1 MKKYIHVLCA
11 ALTCVVLYTSCM
23 NSDDNNSAVVYD
35 DMAITGF
42 RLTSINR
49 LVHST
54 TKAGKDTVIKKTLAN
69 PVPFTINQETYE
81 IYNVDSLPYGC
92 DTKRVLANISSKNNG
107 QIMIKSFVGDTLSF
121 YRSTDSIDFSKP
133 RVLEVYTS
141 DLTAYRSYTVEVNVR
156 QYDNSTMQWE
166 RVTLD
171 ELPDYGD
178 DADEWED
185 IMAKEELRKFIG
197 EGTVEAYAFDY
208 DNKIMVSKDDGATWV
223 PDSVDGDAS
232 LLPTQSSAFVSIPFG
247 VNDSTD
253 YQLMV
258 GSCEKEKIESVVWRK
273 IAEFGYD
280 YDPCK
285 WVQIP
290 SDPRNDYYLPKLEH
304 ISLLYYNGLILAI
317 GSDKKIYQSRDK
329 GITWKTSKAYTLP
342 EGFDSKDFIAFSDFE
357 YIWIYA
363 RDTGEAWRGIKI
375 E

>member
-1 MKKYIHVLCA
+1 MKKYIHALCA

-23 NSDDNNSAVVYD
+23 NSDDNSSAVVYD

-92 DTKRVLANISSKNNG
+92 DTKRVLATISSKNNG

-141 DLTAYRSYTVEVNVR
+141 DLKAYRSYTVEVNVR

-223 PDSVDGDAS
+223 PDSVDGDTS
-232 LLPTQSSAFVSIPFG
+232 LLPTQSCAFVSIPFG

>member
-1 MKKYIHVLCA
+1 MKRYIHALCA

-23 NSDDNNSAVVYD
+23 NSDDNSSAVVYD

-92 DTKRVLANISSKNNG
+92 DTKRVLATISSKNNG

-141 DLTAYRSYTVEVNVR
+141 DLKAYRSYTVEVNVR

-223 PDSVDGDAS
+223 PDSVDGDTS
-232 LLPTQSSAFVSIPFG
+232 LLPTQSCAFVSIPFG

-258 GSCEKEKIESVVWRK
+258 GSCEKEKTESVVWRK

-290 SDPRNDYYLPKLEH
+290 FDYRNDYYLPKLEH

-363 RDTGEAWRGIKI
+363 RDKGEAWRGIKI

>member
-23 NSDDNNSAVVYD
+23 NSDDNSSAVVYD

-92 DTKRVLANISSKNNG
+92 DTKRVLATISSKNNG

-141 DLTAYRSYTVEVNVR
+141 DLKAYRSYTVEVNVR

>member
-92 DTKRVLANISSKNNG
+92 DTKHVLANISSKNNG
-107 QIMIKSFVGDTLSF
+107 QIMIKSLVGDTLSF

-141 DLTAYRSYTVEVNVR
+141 DLKAYRSYTVEVNVR

-223 PDSVDGDAS
+223 PDSVDGDTS
-232 LLPTQSSAFVSIPFG
+232 LLPTQSCAFVSIPFG

>member
-23 NSDDNNSAVVYD
+23 NSDDNSSAVVYD

-92 DTKRVLANISSKNNG
+92 DTKRVLATISSKNNG
-107 QIMIKSFVGDTLSF
+107 QIMIKSLVGDTLSF

-141 DLTAYRSYTVEVNVR
+141 DLKAYRSYTVEVNVR

>member
-92 DTKRVLANISSKNNG
+92 DTKHVLATISSKNNG

-141 DLTAYRSYTVEVNVR
+141 DLKAYRSYTVEVNVR

-178 DADEWED
+178 DAEEWED

-258 GSCEKEKIESVVWRK
+258 GSCEKEKTESVVWRK

>member
-54 TKAGKDTVIKKTLAN
+54 TKAGKDTVVKKTLAN

-92 DTKRVLANISSKNNG
+92 DTKRVLATISSKNNG

-141 DLTAYRSYTVEVNVR
+141 DLKAYRSYTVEVNVR

-258 GSCEKEKIESVVWRK
+258 GSCEKEKTESVVWRK

-363 RDTGEAWRGIKI
+363 RDKGEAWRGIKI

>member
-92 DTKRVLANISSKNNG
+92 DTKRVLATISSKNNG

-141 DLTAYRSYTVEVNVR
+141 DLKAYRSYTVEVNVR

-258 GSCEKEKIESVVWRK
+258 GSCEKEKTESVVWRK

>member
-1 MKKYIHVLCA
+1 MKKYIHALCA

-23 NSDDNNSAVVYD
+23 NSDDNSSAVVYD

-92 DTKRVLANISSKNNG
+92 DTKRVLATISSKNNG

-141 DLTAYRSYTVEVNVR
+141 DLKAYRSYTVEVNVR

-258 GSCEKEKIESVVWRK
+258 GSCEKEKTESVVWRK

>member
-92 DTKRVLANISSKNNG
+92 DTKRVLATISSKNNG

-141 DLTAYRSYTVEVNVR
+141 DLKAYRSYTVEVNVR

>member
-92 DTKRVLANISSKNNG
+92 DTKRVLATISSKNNG
-107 QIMIKSFVGDTLSF
+107 QIMIKSLVGDTLSF

-141 DLTAYRSYTVEVNVR
+141 DLKAYRSYTVEVNVR

-223 PDSVDGDAS
+223 PDSVDGDTS
-232 LLPTQSSAFVSIPFG
+232 LLPTQSCAFVSIPFG

>member
-92 DTKRVLANISSKNNG
+92 DTKRVLATISSKNNG

-141 DLTAYRSYTVEVNVR
+141 DLKAYRSYTVEVNVR

-178 DADEWED
+178 DAEEWED

-258 GSCEKEKIESVVWRK
+258 GSCEKEKTESVVWRK

>member
-92 DTKRVLANISSKNNG
+92 DTKRVLATISSKNNG
-107 QIMIKSFVGDTLSF
+107 QIMIKSLVGDTLSF

-141 DLTAYRSYTVEVNVR
+141 DLKAYRSYTVEVNVR

>member
-92 DTKRVLANISSKNNG
+92 DTKRVLANITSKNNG
-107 QIMIKSFVGDTLSF
+107 QIMIKSLVGDTLSF

-141 DLTAYRSYTVEVNVR
+141 DLKAYRSYTVEVNVR

>member
-1 MKKYIHVLCA
+1 MKRYIHALCA

-23 NSDDNNSAVVYD
+23 NSDDNSSAVVYD

-92 DTKRVLANISSKNNG
+92 DTKRVLATISSKNNG

-141 DLTAYRSYTVEVNVR
+141 DLKAYRSYTVEVNVR

-208 DNKIMVSKDDGATWV
+208 NNKIMVSKDDGATWT

-363 RDTGEAWRGIKI
+363 RDKGEAWRGIKI

>member
-23 NSDDNNSAVVYD
+23 NSDDNSSAVVYD

-92 DTKRVLANISSKNNG
+92 DTKRVLATISSKNNG

-141 DLTAYRSYTVEVNVR
+141 DLKAYRSYTVEVNVR

-197 EGTVEAYAFDY
+197 EGTIEAYAFDY

-258 GSCEKEKIESVVWRK
+258 GSCEKEKTESVVWRK

>member
-1 MKKYIHVLCA
+1 MKRYIHALCA

-23 NSDDNNSAVVYD
+23 NSDDNSSAVVYD

-92 DTKRVLANISSKNNG
+92 DTKRVLATISSKNNG

-141 DLTAYRSYTVEVNVR
+141 DLKAYRSYTVEVNVR

-208 DNKIMVSKDDGATWV
+208 DNKIMVSKDDGATWT

>member
-1 MKKYIHVLCA
+1 
-11 ALTCVVLYTSCM
+11 M
-23 NSDDNNSAVVYD
+23 NSDDNSSAVVYD

-92 DTKRVLANISSKNNG
+92 DTKRVLATISSKNNG

-208 DNKIMVSKDDGATWV
+208 DNKIMVSKDDGATWT

-232 LLPTQSSAFVSIPFG
+232 LLPTQSCAFVSIPFG

-258 GSCEKEKIESVVWRK
+258 GSCEKEKTESVVWRK

>member
-23 NSDDNNSAVVYD
+23 NSDDNSSAVVYD

-92 DTKRVLANISSKNNG
+92 DTKRVLATISSKNNG

-141 DLTAYRSYTVEVNVR
+141 DLKAYRSYTVEVNVR

-208 DNKIMVSKDDGATWV
+208 NNKIMVSKDDGATWV

>member
-23 NSDDNNSAVVYD
+23 NSDDNSSAVVYD

-92 DTKRVLANISSKNNG
+92 DTKRVLATISSKNNG

-141 DLTAYRSYTVEVNVR
+141 DLKAYRSYTVEVNVR

-178 DADEWED
+178 DAEEWED

-258 GSCEKEKIESVVWRK
+258 GSCEKEKTESVVWRK

>member
-23 NSDDNNSAVVYD
+23 NSDDNSSAVVYD

-92 DTKRVLANISSKNNG
+92 DTKRVLATISSKNNG
-107 QIMIKSFVGDTLSF
+107 QIMIKSLVGDTLSF

-141 DLTAYRSYTVEVNVR
+141 DLKAYRSYTVEVNVR

-232 LLPTQSSAFVSIPFG
+232 LLPTQSCAFVSIPFG